1 MSRVREAVEGVT
13 AKLATEREKAIA
25 LHDYVRD
32 NIKFGFNR
40 YFDLS
45 KPNHTLELAIGHCN
59 PKGELMVALFREAGL
74 EAHHHFVVLPKDI
87 IKGVIPPGM
96 RWLIPSELSHCYTEV
111 KVEGT
116 WCKIDSY
123 ILDGPLLRASRAKL
137 SEENRIIGYG
147 THAHS
152 TNHWDGSSD
161 AFSQF
166 DKDMM
171 LQDHGPVDDLRTY
184 YRSDRYR
191 NKFLGV
197 RLNAFFR
204 FFGKG
209 IEVHVNSYMDK
220 LRSKDS
226 GN

>member
-1 MSRVREAVEGVT
+1 MSRVREAAGKVT
-13 AKLATEREKAIA
+13 AELTTERQKAIA

-40 YFDLS
+40 YFDMS
-45 KPNHTLELAIGHCN
+45 KPSHTLELGMGHCN

-74 EAHHHFVVLPKDI
+74 EAHHHFVVLPKGI

-111 KVEGT
+111 KVEGS
-116 WCKIDSY
+116 WCNIDSY
-123 ILDGPLLRASRAKL
+123 ILDGPLLSAARGKL
-137 SEENRIIGYG
+137 SEEDLTFGYG
-147 THAHS
+147 ANAHS
-152 TNHWDGSSD
+152 TNHWDGKSD

-171 LQDHGPVDDLRTY
+171 LQDHGRVDDLKTY
-184 YRSDRYR
+184 YSSDRYR
-191 NKFLGV
+191 NKVLGV
-197 RLNAFFR
+197 RLNTFFR
-204 FFGKG
+204 FLGKG

-220 LRSKDS
+220 LRSQHS
-226 GN
+226 EN

>member
-1 MSRVREAVEGVT
+1 MSRLREAVEKVT
-13 AKLATEREKAIA
+13 AELATEREKAIA
-25 LHDYVRD
+25 LHDYVLD

-59 PKGELMVALFREAGL
+59 PKGELMVAPFREAGL
-74 EAHHHFVVLPKDI
+74 EAHHHFVVLPKNI

-123 ILDGPLLRASRAKL
+123 VLDGPLLRAARAKL
-137 SEENRIIGYG
+137 SDENRIIGYG

-152 TNHWDGSSD
+152 TNHWDGRSD

-171 LQDHGPVDDLRTY
+171 LQDHGRVDELRTY

-191 NKFLGV
+191 NKVFGV
-197 RLNAFFR
+197 QLNTFFR
-204 FFGKG
+204 LFGKG

-220 LRSKDS
+220 LRLKDS